1 MAKLYFRVSSDW
13 QEVVRLRNEIAKLK
27 AELKGMDATSTPH
40 AFNTLNTQLQV
51 STKKMNDMV
60 YAAAQA
66 GAEMEQG
73 FKKKI
78 FDASQVVNDFT
89 AKIIEQKAVV
99 KDVETDVRRLGE
111 AYRTAKKNNP
121 WSADSHLSEY
131 NAARKA
137 LDEEKA
143 ALFGLTQE
151 QAKARLSVKS
161 LRDEYALF
169 KKEGGDTKEAISDIA
184 QSMKG
189 WMAGIV
195 GGIGVKEFIGQMIQV
210 RGQFQAADTA
220 IQTLLGSKEKADKLM
235 AQVREYAKIS
245 PLEFSD
251 VTAATQ
257 MMLGFN
263 IEAEKVPKYLA
274 AIGDVSMG
282 DTQKFNSLTLAFSQM
297 SAAGKLMGQDLNQ
310 MIGQGFNPLQQIAQ
324 TTGKSIAQLKE
335 EMSKGA
341 ISAEMVQQAF
351 IDATS
356 AGGKFYNMSEN
367 ASKTINGQLSMM
379 QDAIDSTLNELGTKS
394 ENAIVGS
401 IQTVTKLIENY
412 ETVGKVLAGLVT
424 TYGAYRTAL
433 FLSTA
438 AENGHSIAMTLAR
451 AQILL
456 TQKAQLALNAAMNAN
471 PYAMAAIALG
481 TLVTTLVAF
490 TESTDYVAE
499 AQKRLDDA
507 TSNMRKEI
515 ASEQADIEI
524 LFDDLKNAKKGTE
537 EYNQAKDAI
546 LNKYGQYLNGL
557 KEEIRTLNN
566 VKGAYDAITAA
577 ATKAAR
583 ARGMETA
590 MRGAQDAY
598 SSLYAGSSGK
608 LYDKLVEKVGETKA
622 TSLLKRLQGEISKT
636 GKASQKLREDIGKIF
651 RGTSAYGNSRA
662 WITGMENATK
672 TLKNETNKIKT
683 IFGDIEERKENK
695 KEKTTTY
702 QEDLSR
708 AKNEWNSAKKELDKI
723 EKDKDKFT
731 SKQYEDAKKRKD
743 AAEKAYRDLGG
754 DIKITSGVGKGD
766 SKTNDAAKRLDAERR
781 ANDATLNLQRENQE
795 KELALGEE
803 TTEKKIKQINLSYD
817 KQIDT
822 ITKKQRELA
831 EHNKKAGTRGLNANG
846 LTDKQQTEI
855 DKATNLAGKER
866 DLQKTDI
873 YRDEMQAMRDY
884 LKEYGTYQQK
894 KLAIAEEYA
903 EKIHKAQSEGEQL
916 TLEKQQ
922 QAAIQKV
929 EIEALKQDIDWK
941 GLLGDFGGLFEEQ
954 LKPTLEKLKEYTK
967 SDEFKQADINDQK
980 TVYDLITQLQAK
992 TSEGWSGMFRDLG
1005 TAVQKV
1011 KDAELKQEA
1020 AKQKSIK
1027 ADEEYAEARRK
1038 HTVKGINGDYID
1050 DKSGEVAAAF
1060 NKAQSAANE
1069 LAESQTNLTNAQ
1081 NEASDEASR
1090 VRENMNNLV
1099 SGLQGLGSGSMSGIL
1114 NGANSIAK
1122 IFGENDLKGE
1132 IAKGLSKTV
1141 GGAFGEALGGPMGGE
1156 IVEGVFA
1163 LLDLFKDGIENL
1175 FTSLID
1181 TILGAVNGLLTSMLS
1196 LDVPIAIG
1204 ESLTKGIGSV
1214 LNTVSFGG
1222 FNSLFGIGGN
1232 AKEIAATIN
1241 RLSDRNETLQGAIE
1255 DLTDEM
1261 KASRGT
1267 KSVAA
1272 YREAYKYQQE
1282 MNENYLGIVQAQ
1294 MAYSNAHHSWGYN
1307 FNGFT
1312 REQNEWIRKN
1322 VKSDWQGGD
1331 EKELITL
1338 TPEEMKKLL
1347 ANPEIRDAIY
1357 NPDYGG
1363 RVLEALDAYAEQ
1375 AGLLEELTNQLYE
1388 GLTGI
1393 SFDGMYDSF
1402 VDNLMDMKYDAKAA
1416 AEDISEYFMRAML
1429 SNKIGELYS
1438 EKLEEWWKK
1447 FGKAMEDNDLTE
1459 AERSA
1464 LQEEYMQYVDEA
1476 IKLRDELAAATGYDN
1491 TSSSSQQSASSR
1503 GFETMSQDTGEEL
1516 SGRFTAVAESNYRIE
1531 TATQQQ
1537 TIAITELKGGMSE
1550 LLLQSQN
1557 MYNIADETRTIL
1569 ANSYLEL
1576 KEIRDNTGAIVK
1588 PIKQMQKDIAEV
1600 KQNTSRL

>member
-1 MAKLYFRVSSDW
+1 MAKLVFRVAADYD
-13 QEVVRLRNEIAKLK
+13 EVIKLRNEIAKLK
-27 AELKGMDATSTPH
+27 SELKGMDASATPH
-40 AFNTLNTQLQV
+40 AFNTLNAQLQM
-51 STKKMNDMV
+51 STQRMNEMV
-60 YAAAQA
+60 HEAAQA

-78 FDASQVVNDFT
+78 FDASQVVNGFT
-89 AKIIEQKAVV
+89 QKIIEQKAVV
-99 KDVETDVRRLGE
+99 KDVQANVRKLGE
-111 AYRTAKKNNP
+111 AYRIALKRNPYGADAKLADYRTAKGK
-121 WSADSHLSEY
+121 L
-131 NAARKA
+131 
-137 LDEEKA
+137 EEERA
-143 ALFGLTQE
+143 SLFFLTQE
-151 QAKARLSVKS
+151 QAKARLSVKQ
-161 LRDEYALF
+161 LRDEYALYRDDS
-169 KKEGGDTKEAISDIA
+169 KKTAVATEGIGLSLKKAFAAIGGAALGKQLISD
-184 QSMKG
+184 
-189 WMAGIV
+189 
-195 GGIGVKEFIGQMIQV
+195 MIRV
-210 RGQFQAADTA
+210 RGEFQAADTA
-220 IQTLLGSKEKADKLM
+220 IQTLLGSKEKANALM
-235 AQVREYAKIS
+235 SQVRDYAKIS

-251 VTAATQ
+251 ITAATQ

-263 IEAEKVPKYLA
+263 IEAEKVPKFLA

-282 DTQKFNSLTLAFSQM
+282 ETQKFNSLTLAFSQM

-310 MIGQGFNPLQQIAQ
+310 MINAGFNPLQQMAQ

-490 TESTDYVAE
+490 TENTDYVAE

-903 EKIHKAQSEGEQL
+903 EKIHKAQSEGEKL

-1020 AKQKSIK
+1020 AKQKSIQAEK
-1027 ADEEYAEARRK
+1027 EYEEAKKRN
-1038 HTVKGINGDYID
+1038 TVKGENGDYV
-1050 DKSGEVAAAF
+1050 DKTNGEVDAAF
-1060 NKAQSAANE
+1060 QKAQEASGD
-1069 LAESQTNLTNAQ
+1069 LAESQANLTNAQ
-1081 NEASDEASR
+1081 NDASDAAKR
-1090 VRENMNNLV
+1090 VRNNMDNLV
-1099 SGLQGLGSGSMSGIL
+1099 SGLKGLGSGSMSGIL
-1114 NGANSIAK
+1114 QGINDIAK
-1122 IFGENDLKGE
+1122 IFGNDNFSKT
-1132 IAKGLSKTV
+1132 IATGLSKTV
-1141 GGAFGEALGGPMGGE
+1141 GGAVGTALAGPLGGE
-1156 IVEGVFA
+1156 IIEGVFA
-1163 LLDLFKDGIENL
+1163 LLDIFKNGIESL
-1175 FTSLID
+1175 FSSLID
-1181 TILGAVNGLLTSMLS
+1181 TILGAVDGLLGSLLS
-1196 LDVPIAIG
+1196 LDIPLAIG
-1204 ESLTKGIGSV
+1204 ESLMKGLGSIT
-1214 LNTVSFGG
+1214 NTITFGG
-1222 FNSLFGIGGN
+1222 FNSWFGIGGN
-1232 AKEIAATIN
+1232 AKEVAETIN
-1241 RLSDRNETLQGAIE
+1241 RLTDRNETLTTAIE
-1255 DLTDEM
+1255 SLTDEI
-1261 KASRGT
+1261 KSSKGT

-1272 YREAYKYQQE
+1272 YRDAYKYQQE
-1282 MNENYLGIVQAQ
+1282 ANANYLQMAQAQ
-1294 MAYSNAHHSWGYN
+1294 AGYNGSHHSWNYYWGG
-1307 FNGFT
+1307 FSQEQISKLSSQIGRSWNGDLW
-1312 REQNEWIRKN
+1312 NL
-1322 VKSDWQGGD
+1322 S
-1331 EKELITL
+1331 
-1338 TPEEMKKLL
+1338 PEEMKMLRSNVDMWNK
-1347 ANPEIRDAIY
+1347 IRSTGKGG
-1357 NPDYGG
+1357 YGG
-1363 RVLEALDAYAEQ
+1363 RLTEKLDDYIDQ
-1375 AGLLEELTNQLYE
+1375 AGKLEELTNQLYE
-1388 GLTGI
+1388 GLTGM
-1393 SFDGMYDSF
+1393 SFDSMYDSF
-1402 VDNLMDMKYDAKAA
+1402 IDTLMDMDAS
-1416 AEDISEYFMRAML
+1416 AEDFADNISEYFMRAML
-1429 SNKIGELYS
+1429 SNKIGELYAD
-1438 EKLEEWWKK
+1438 KLEKWWHK
-1447 FGKAMEDNDLTE
+1447 FGEAMEDDDLTE
-1459 AERSA
+1459 EERNA
-1464 LQEEYMQYVDEA
+1464 LQNEYMQYVDEA
-1476 IKLRDELAAATGYDN
+1476 MKLRDNLAAATGYDN
-1491 TSSSSQQSASSR
+1491 KGVSSQEATKR
-1503 GFETMSQDTGEEL
+1503 GFGSEMTHEDAGEL
-1516 SGRFTAVAESNYRIE
+1516 SGRFTAMYESNVRLE
-1531 TATQQQ
+1531 TGQERQYT
-1537 TIAITELKGGMSE
+1537 AITQLSGDISGMME
-1550 LLLQSQN
+1550 QMQGA
-1557 MYNIADETRTIL
+1557 YNIADETRTIL

-1576 KEIRDNTGAIVK
+1576 QQINENTRAVVK
-1588 PIKQMQKDIAEV
+1588 PIKQMQADIAEV
-1600 KQNTSRL
+1600 KRNTSRL